1 MNNPEYIKLDGEKI
15 KLNTDYRIGLKC
27 QEIAEDTSIS
37 DTERALAIE
46 YLLIGE
52 KCFEIKNQDKLIE
65 LLLKYLSMNE
75 EVNQNTEPDMNFK
88 QDQDLIYASFM
99 SDYNIDIVKEEK
111 MHWWTFMKLLR
122 GLTEHSVLNRVR
134 DIRNMDISDYEDTK
148 IKEKIRKA
156 KEQFA
161 LKKKVVLNDNA
172 KRFYRE
178 MGIERK

>member
-27 QEIAEDTSIS
+27 QEIAEDTNIN
-37 DTERALAIE
+37 DLERAVAIE

-52 KCFEIKNQDKLIE
+52 KCFEIENQDKLLE
-65 LLLKYLSMNE
+65 LLLKYLSMGE
-75 EVNQNTEPDMNFK
+75 EVRNETPDMNFI

-99 SDYNIDIVKEEK
+99 SDYSIDIDKVDK
-111 MHWWTFMKLLR
+111 MHWWTFLRLLR
-122 GLTEHSVLNRVR
+122 GLTENSVLNRVR
-134 DIRNMDISDYEDTK
+134 DIRNMDLNDFEDTK
-148 IKEKIRKA
+148 TKDRIRKA

-161 LKKKVVLNDNA
+161 LKKKVVLNDSA